1 MATEQEQTG
10 NHDRT
15 EKPDYNENGRQN
27 ASGNHSPGSGQ
38 ESSASAKED
47 KKPVDPAKKRK
58 RIFLIATIAV
68 IVLVGLFIW
77 WLISRNYES
86 TDDAQVNG
94 HINPISARVAGTVI
108 GIAVEDNQQV
118 KAGEPL
124 VDLDPSDYQI
134 ALTQAKAGYDQ
145 ALAQSTAERPNLP
158 ITVVSNATDES
169 TGHAQVA
176 AAQAALAAAQYNYDN
191 ASAKLLTSQANN
203 ARAQSDLARY
213 AQLIAKQEVAQ
224 SEYDQ
229 YLATAKAQQA
239 TVEADKATLAAAAQT
254 IDQQRAQLREQQSR
268 LNQTLKNAAGQIA
281 IRNATI
287 QSRQASAES
296 SAAQAEQ
303 AKLNLAYTHIVS
315 PVNGIV
321 TERSAEVGAQVSAG
335 QQLMMIVQTDD
346 LWVTADFKETQL
358 RKVRKGQSVR
368 IHVDALDEDFD
379 GYVEGM
385 PAATGDRTSVLPP
398 ENATGNYVKV
408 VQRLPVRIRF
418 KPNQRDLNKLRPGM
432 SVEPKIHLR

>member
-1 MATEQEQTG
+1 MATDQEQTESQKPAASAEQ
-10 NHDRT
+10 HT
-15 EKPDYNENGRQN
+15 ENEQQ
-27 ASGNHSPGSGQ
+27 ASTP
-38 ESSASAKED
+38 AKED

-58 RIFLIATIAV
+58 RIFLIAGVA
-68 IVLVGLFIW
+68 VLVLIGIGIW
-77 WLISRNYES
+77 WLISRNYEN

-94 HINPISARVAGTVI
+94 HINPISARVAGTIV
-108 GIAVEDNQQV
+108 GVSVEDNQQV
-118 KAGEPL
+118 QAGEPL
-124 VDLDPSDYQI
+124 VDLDPSDFQV

-145 ALAQSTAERPNLP
+145 SLAQSTAERPNLP
-158 ITVVSNATDES
+158 ITVVSNATNES
-169 TGHAQVA
+169 TGQAEVS
-176 AAQAALAAAQYNYDN
+176 AAQASLAAAQYNYDT
-191 ASAKLLTSQANN
+191 ASAKLVNSEANN
-203 ARAQSDLARY
+203 AKAQSDLQRY
-213 AQLIAKQEVAQ
+213 AQLIQKQEVAQ

-229 YLATAKAQQA
+229 YLAAAKGQQA

-254 IDQQRAQLREQQSR
+254 IDEQRAQLREQQSK

-296 SAAQAEQ
+296 SAAQLQQ

-358 RKVRKGQSVR
+358 RRMRKGQSVR

-379 GYVEGM
+379 GYVENM

-418 KPNQRDLNKLRPGM
+418 KPNQHDLDKLRPGM
-432 SVEPKIHLR
+432 SAEPKVHLE

>member
-1 MATEQEQTG
+1 MATDQEQT
-10 NHDRT
+10 
-15 EKPDYNENGRQN
+15 ENQK
-27 ASGNHSPGSGQ
+27 S
-38 ESSASAKED
+38 ESSGEQNTGNEQASAPAKND
-47 KKPVDPAKKRK
+47 KKPVDPAKRRK
-58 RIFLIATIAV
+58 RIFLIATVAA
-68 IVLVGLFIW
+68 IVFIGVGIW
-77 WLISRNYES
+77 WLISRNYEN

-94 HINPISARVAGTVI
+94 HINPISSRVAGTIV
-108 GIAVEDNQQV
+108 GVTVENNQQV
-118 KAGEPL
+118 RADEPL
-124 VDLDPSDYQI
+124 VDLDPSDYQV

-158 ITVVSNATDES
+158 ITVVSNATEES
-169 TGHAQVA
+169 TGQAQVA
-176 AAQAALAAAQYNYDN
+176 AAQAALSAAQYNYDN
-191 ASAKLLTSQANN
+191 ASAKLLTSEANN
-203 ARAQSDLARY
+203 AKAQSDLERY
-213 AQLIAKQEVAQ
+213 AQLIKKQEVAQ

-239 TVEADKATLAAAAQT
+239 TVEADKATLAAAEQT
-254 IDQQRAQLREQQSR
+254 IDQQRAQLREQQSK
-268 LNQTLKNAAGQIA
+268 LNQTLKNAARQIA

-296 SAAQAEQ
+296 SAAQLEQ

-358 RKVRKGQSVR
+358 RRMRKGQSVR
-368 IHVDALDEDFD
+368 IHVDALGEDFD

-408 VQRLPVRIRF
+408 VQRLPVRIHF

-432 SVEPKIHLR
+432 SVEPKVHLD